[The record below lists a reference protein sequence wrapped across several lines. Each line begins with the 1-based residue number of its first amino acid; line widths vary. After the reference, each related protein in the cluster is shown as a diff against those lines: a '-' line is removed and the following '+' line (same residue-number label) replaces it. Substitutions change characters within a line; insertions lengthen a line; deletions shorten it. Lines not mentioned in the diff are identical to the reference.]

1 MHIPIHVK
9 IICNQDDVYKI
20 KDFLTPNKLFHIM
33 EFHDVARTSDENT
46 VVLDIS
52 GVVFDEDDIPLI
64 ENSLKHYGEVRLNRG
79 KLKVFTLNTIL
90 SALIVAGIVSV
101 ALLAHGFNEDLFN
114 EVFEHHNTRIILETT
129 LTIGLSA
136 TAGFL
141 LELLIIYREKKITR
155 H

>member
-9 IICNQDDVYKI
+9 IICNKDDVYKI
-20 KDFLTPNKLFHIM
+20 KDFLTPNKLFHVM
-33 EFHDVARTSDENT
+33 EFHDVARTSNENA

-64 ENSLKHYGEVRLNRG
+64 ESSLKHYGEVRLNRG

-101 ALLAHGFNEDLFN
+101 ALLAHGFNEDLFK
-114 EVFEHHNTRIILETT
+114 EVFEHHNTTVILETT